1 MSDFDMTVAPAT
13 IGELRRRLEALGQ
26 PWTVPGRYSDD
37 DPLPD
42 PPRGGQPTQAGH
54 VSAVPA
60 IQSAAEFE
68 AHLRSVPPTN
78 PFMVEHW
85 RELGRLPAD
94 TGGGDPRGSA
104 ARRAIDVW
112 GVG

>member
-1 MSDFDMTVAPAT
+1 MANFDMTVAPAT

-42 PPRGGQPTQAGH
+42 PPRGGQLTQAGD
-54 VSAVPA
+54 VAGVPA
-60 IQSAAEFE
+60 IQSVAEFE
-68 AHLRSVPPTN
+68 AHLRSVTPSN
-78 PFMVEHW
+78 PFMIDHW
-85 RELGRLPAD
+85 RELGLLAAD
-94 TGGGDPRGSA
+94 TGGGDPSSA
-104 ARRAIDVW
+104 ARRATDEW